1 MNKIN
6 KLFVTILAGAILTSS
21 VSAQSISLTNIFGG
35 DADTAGKDVISFDKD
50 WNKKE
55 MSFGD
60 RVQFDLS
67 SEKVDSRIRLDL
79 ATTALDGK
87 NSTLRLRGYFAYKPW
102 EFLNIIAGNNFFS
115 KYAVSTAQLLAVDD
129 YVNHGKLC
137 DDNGLGVLF
146 NFADLTVAASIAA
159 EGRLNL
165 NLGATYKIKDI
176 ASFGVTVQDV
186 TTEALSFGLYAGLL
200 AVDNLKLNAGYIY
213 NYNNSSYITPAKNVA
228 QLSAAYN
235 FTDLGLGLFA
245 DVQVSIAENISVF
258 SAVRATYKVTSNA
271 SLNAKVTANI
281 DSDTVKVVAYPFA
294 DIKIPLGTIR
304 TGVRV
309 NISKDGYT
317 GLSLPLSWTYKFS
330 K

>member
-6 KLFVTILAGAILTSS
+6 KLFVTILAGATLTSS
-21 VSAQSISLTNIFGG
+21 VSAQSILLTNIFGG

-115 KYAVSTAQLLAVDD
+115 KYAVSPAQLLAVDD

-146 NFADLTVAASIAA
+146 NFADLTAAASIAA

-176 ASFGVTVQDV
+176 ASFGVTVQVV

-200 AVDNLKLNAGYIY
+200 AVDN
-213 NYNNSSYITPAKNVA
+213 
-228 QLSAAYN
+228 
-235 FTDLGLGLFA
+235 
-245 DVQVSIAENISVF
+245 
-258 SAVRATYKVTSNA
+258 
-271 SLNAKVTANI
+271 
-281 DSDTVKVVAYPFA
+281 
-294 DIKIPLGTIR
+294 
-304 TGVRV
+304 
-309 NISKDGYT
+309 
-317 GLSLPLSWTYKFS
+317 
-330 K
+330 